1 MNDEF
6 YMKRAL
12 QLARKGEGWVSPNPM
27 VGSVIVKN
35 DRIIGEGY
43 HRKFGEAHAEINALN
58 GAKESA
64 EGSTIYVSLEPCS
77 HYGKTP
83 PCVERLVA
91 CRPKRVVI
99 GTTDPNPL
107 VAGRGIGILKRNGI
121 EVTVGVLE
129 EACRE
134 INESFLKFIQFR
146 IPFVTLKY
154 AQTLDGRIATSTGHS
169 RWISS
174 PPSRRFAHRLRHAH
188 DAILVGIGT
197 VLSDDP
203 ELTVRLVRGKN
214 PLRIVLDSH
223 LRIPV
228 TARILQEQDQAK
240 TLMAT
245 TDHADRKKL
254 SQLNDRGIET
264 LILPVESSGRIDLN
278 RLLRELGSRG
288 IASVLVE
295 GGSGILT
302 ALMAQNLAD
311 RLIAIIAPKI
321 SGRGIEAVGQLNI
334 TSMEK
339 AIGLLFRKIYR
350 KGDDLIIDSRFR
362 RPAEPS
368 NPAPPDKLIIP
379 LR

>member
-1 MNDEF
+1 LNDEF

-91 CRPKRVVI
+91 CRPMRVVI

-107 VAGRGIGILKRNGI
+107 VAGRGIEILKHNGI

-203 ELTVRLVRGKN
+203 ELTVRLVRGTN
-214 PLRIVLDSH
+214 PLRIVLDSR
-223 LRIPV
+223 LRIPL

-240 TLMAT
+240 TLMVT

-339 AIGLLFRKIYR
+339 AIGLVFRKIYR

-368 NPAPPDKLIIP
+368 HPETPDEPIIP